1 MFCFLFKAVHETQVK
16 LKKNDSG
23 IVVHNAIIT
32 SNPLSFTTL
41 DTHCIVYKVIQY
53 DKPTILSQS
62 ADPYVE
68 VSNKEDESI
77 VEEREQKEYERK
89 KSSKSRQDLGKKL
102 TSDKSVENRDKGKAK
117 TNEMRLLQ
125 KEAHR

>member
-1 MFCFLFKAVHETQVK
+1 M
-16 LKKNDSG
+16 
-23 IVVHNAIIT
+23 VHNALIT

-62 ADPYVE
+62 ADPYVV

-77 VEEREQKEYERK
+77 VEEREQKENERK
-89 KSSKSRQDLGKKL
+89 KII
-102 TSDKSVENRDKGKAK
+102 
-117 TNEMRLLQ
+117 
-125 KEAHR
+125 